1 MYILTHFVFCTS
13 IPYPLL
19 IFSPLLRSLHSSIF
33 PHLCRYDKPVLPFNR
48 TLQQP
53 NPEMAV
59 CSALPKAL
67 KIQLA
72 RLEHV
77 TQEMNIISRSHV
89 CPEDDEDCS
98 VDENRC
104 DYTVSVYQ
112 PHFAILELAHIVRT
126 SCHSLFQDTNL
137 IESFNVTI
145 YTCTFTYMHVSIAFR
160 FHVSYF
166 FYNWLPVQ

>member
-1 MYILTHFVFCTS
+1 M
-13 IPYPLL
+13 
-19 IFSPLLRSLHSSIF
+19 
-33 PHLCRYDKPVLPFNR
+33 LPFNR

-126 SCHSLFQDTNL
+126 SCHRTQ
-137 IESFNVTI
+137 I
-145 YTCTFTYMHVSIAFR
+145 
-160 FHVSYF
+160 
-166 FYNWLPVQ
+166 